1 MRIKIL
7 IIGAALAAVVGGGSA
22 TAALQNQL
30 NVDILH
36 KGQGYPATV
45 KVYAQNYDSA
55 GIIPER
61 VRQVVLKSKSA
72 KWNGKAVPKC
82 TSVIP
87 SKDVPAGPISPACSS
102 KSLVGTG
109 TAIVL
114 AGNKNEPVPPQGGA
128 NYVTSKL
135 KIYNYKP
142 SPGDKVT
149 MLIEAISD
157 QPIPDA
163 TIYMLAHVNS
173 KGTLTATIPSVTEI
187 PTNLAQFYDNP
198 ETPAIEKNLHIIE
211 FKSTLNSK
219 RTKYF
224 MLKKGNLN
232 AELTV
237 TRE

>member
-7 IIGAALAAVVGGGSA
+7 VIGAALAAVVGGGSA

-30 NVDILH
+30 TVDVLQ
-36 KGQGYPATV
+36 KAQGKPATV
-45 KVYAQNYDSA
+45 KVFAVNEDSA
-55 GIIPER
+55 NKIPER
-61 VRQVVLKSKSA
+61 ISKVVLKSKSA

-82 TSVIP
+82 TSP
-87 SKDVPAGPISPACSS
+87 LPDKNLPAGPIQPACSS
-102 KSLVGTG
+102 KALVGSG
-109 TAIVL
+109 SAIVL
-114 AGNKNEPVPPQGGA
+114 AGVAGETVPPQGGA

-142 SPGDKVT
+142 QPGAKVS
-149 MLIEAISD
+149 MLIEATSD

-163 TIYMLAHVNS
+163 KLYVVANVDS
-173 KGTLTATIPSVTEI
+173 KGTLTANIPNVGDI
-187 PTNLAQFYDNP
+187 PTNLAQFYP
-198 ETPAIEKNLHIIE
+198 GKNLNIIR
-211 FKSTLNSK
+211 FQATLNSK

-232 AELTV
+232 ADLTV